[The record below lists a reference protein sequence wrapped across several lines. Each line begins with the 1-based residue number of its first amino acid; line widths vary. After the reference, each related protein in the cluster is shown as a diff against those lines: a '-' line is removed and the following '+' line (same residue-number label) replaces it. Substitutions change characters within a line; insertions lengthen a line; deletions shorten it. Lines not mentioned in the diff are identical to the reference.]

1 MSKFILEQTTK
12 LLNRLSSLEE
22 KVKAKR
28 NVKDNTPQVA
38 NTYGVAVNPLTGKM
52 ERIKGE
58 TNGRK

>member
-12 LLNRLSSLEE
+12 LLNRLNSLEE

-28 NVKDNTPQVA
+28 NEKVNAPKVA